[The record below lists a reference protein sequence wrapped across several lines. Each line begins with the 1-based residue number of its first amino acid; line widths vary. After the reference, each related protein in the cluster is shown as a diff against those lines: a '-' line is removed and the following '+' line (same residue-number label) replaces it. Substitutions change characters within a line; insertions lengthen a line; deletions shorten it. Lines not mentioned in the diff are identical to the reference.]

1 MKLYTF
7 KIIFFIAISILPLY
21 SNDYVIAF
29 GSCLDQDADQDIFRS
44 IEKDEIDSFIFL
56 GDNIYPVEDKNIIS
70 NLKKAYKKQSEKIP
84 SWIYSKNIYAIW
96 DDHDYGDNDGGESF
110 QFKQTSQEFFLEF
123 WKIPKYDERWQR
135 DGIYFQDNIKIS
147 GLTINIIGLDTRFFR
162 SDLKGSKFF
171 YRTSD
176 DDTSSILGNDQWN
189 WLANELE
196 KEADLT
202 IILSS
207 IQVLAENHRFEK
219 WSLFPKEKTKLIN
232 MLTQKKDQII
242 VLSGDRHKA
251 GIYQK
256 DNIFE
261 ITSSSLN
268 KPIPLSKY
276 SFETDPLLLG
286 STYNKENYGLIE
298 INSLTR
304 EVDLSIKDINGQKQ
318 IEKKISL

>member
-1 MKLYTF
+1 M
-7 KIIFFIAISILPLY
+7 Y

-84 SWIYSKNIYAIW
+84 NWIYSKNIYAIW

-304 EVDLSIKDINGQKQ
+304 EVNLIIKDINGQKQ

>member
-1 MKLYTF
+1 M
-7 KIIFFIAISILPLY
+7 Y

-304 EVDLSIKDINGQKQ
+304 EVNLSIKDINGQKQ
-318 IEKKISL
+318 IEKK

>member
-1 MKLYTF
+1 M
-7 KIIFFIAISILPLY
+7 Y

-304 EVDLSIKDINGQKQ
+304 EVNLSIKDINGQKQ

>member
-1 MKLYTF
+1 M
-7 KIIFFIAISILPLY
+7 Y

-304 EVDLSIKDINGQKQ
+304 EVNLIIKDINGQKQ